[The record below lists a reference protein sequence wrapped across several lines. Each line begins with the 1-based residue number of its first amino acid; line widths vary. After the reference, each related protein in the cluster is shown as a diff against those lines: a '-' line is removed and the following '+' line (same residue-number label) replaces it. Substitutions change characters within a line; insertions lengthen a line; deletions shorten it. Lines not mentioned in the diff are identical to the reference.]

1 MPVYF
6 FTYFVTTYPAINNAV
21 LVPDGFD
28 QGADIFL
35 LCIRIQ
41 LDVQPTVD
49 RLSEGDLIKKRD
61 INDIIIIA
69 ITCLVSK

>member
-1 MPVYF
+1 M
-6 FTYFVTTYPAINNAV
+6 
-21 LVPDGFD
+21 GFD

-69 ITCLVSK
+69 ITRMNGMSHSRTRGSPT